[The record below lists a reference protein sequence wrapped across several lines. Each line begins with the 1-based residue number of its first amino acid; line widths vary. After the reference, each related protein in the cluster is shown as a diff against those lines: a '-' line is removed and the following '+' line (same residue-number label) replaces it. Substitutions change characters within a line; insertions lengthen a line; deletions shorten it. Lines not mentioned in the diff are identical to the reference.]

1 MAMKDVGLVGTVL
14 LTTLTIAIPI
24 LTLAQRPDPTDPAGR
39 PLRTQQGRPDLQG
52 VWQVL
57 NSAAWD
63 IQDHPAQLFPGLP
76 PRFGMPAGQGVVEG
90 GTIPYQP
97 EALIK
102 KRQNYENRMKGD
114 PEASCYLPGVPRITY
129 MPYPF
134 QIFQFSD
141 RVVILYE
148 YLHATRVIYLDG
160 SPHPKGPLDL
170 WLGDSR
176 GRWENDTLVVDV
188 IHFTDQTWLDRAGNF
203 HSEALHVTERY
214 TRTDT
219 DHLLY
224 EVTIEDPKVFTRPWK
239 LSMPLYRRQEAGS
252 QLLEFECYAY
262 AREKADKDVQ

>member
-1 MAMKDVGLVGTVL
+1 MAMKDVGFVSTVL
-14 LTTLTIAIPI
+14 LTTLTIATPI
-24 LTLAQRPDPTDPAGR
+24 LTLAQRPDPTDPAAR
-39 PLRTQQGRPDLQG
+39 PLRTQYGQPDLQG

-90 GTIPYQP
+90 GAIPYQP
-97 EALIK
+97 GALIK
-102 KRQNYENRMKGD
+102 KKQNYENRMTGD
-114 PEASCYLPGVPRITY
+114 PEANCYLPGVPRITY

-148 YLHATRVIYLDG
+148 YLHATREIYLDG
-160 SPHPKGPLDL
+160 SPHLKGPLDL

-176 GRWENDTLVVDV
+176 GRWEDETLVVDV

-203 HSEALHVTERY
+203 HSDALHVVERY
-214 TRTDT
+214 TRTDA

-239 LSMPLYRRQEAGS
+239 MSMPLYRRHDARM

-262 AREKADKDVQ
+262 AREAADHVK